1 MCTLHMFCFNVLKL
15 VLKIL
20 LASLL
25 LKSCTTKPD
34 YMHSQ
39 SLRAAGM
46 AAAAPQAG
54 PFAMAPE
61 SAMAGQAS
69 ASADSSAAAA
79 A

>member
-1 MCTLHMFCFNVLKL
+1 
-15 VLKIL
+15 
-20 LASLL
+20 
-25 LKSCTTKPD
+25 
-34 YMHSQ
+34 
-39 SLRAAGM
+39 M
-46 AAAAPQAG
+46 AALAPQAG